1 MLCSLLHPTKK
12 HFNRLIRDIL
22 VFPCTLV
29 DTMADSS
36 QLTRGGSGVKP
47 WTHNCSPVLQQKRLL
62 TAPGVCLC
70 VHLDGW
76 EQIPSIALLDHTS
89 FPFLFQI
96 IISMRAFRLCCHSRW
111 CYSLLYASYEGNM
124 SQSILLIILD
134 DTWRSKA
141 TGQGERKG
149 RKVHKGLTSTCE
161 VRRCAERKEYKEKAS
176 FLQNTCFYLFSVT
189 EGSKKQGETWYF
201 MAVQT
206 PLEPPTFLLSLP
218 VFLN

>member
-1 MLCSLLHPTKK
+1 MKLDHEWFVGDTAFSSVFNTMTELRTLSKALNPQLL
-12 HFNRLIRDIL
+12 
-22 VFPCTLV
+22 
-29 DTMADSS
+29 
-36 QLTRGGSGVKP
+36 
-47 WTHNCSPVLQQKRLL
+47 
-62 TAPGVCLC
+62 PGVAVKMATHRSVRVC
-70 VHLDGW
+70 VCVFVCVLT
-76 EQIPSIALLDHTS
+76 SITWLDHTS
-89 FPFLFQI
+89 FPFLI
-96 IISMRAFRLCCHSRW
+96 IISMRASRLCCHSRW

-161 VRRCAERKEYKEKAS
+161 VRRCTERKEYKEKAS